1 MPPVGPPN
9 GPPNI
14 SPSSSLLRRLPPPSL
29 PPGDTKSYHLIL
41 SLNHYS
47 SHTMSESIISF
58 SVTYVSKALHLM
70 STVDIF
76 DIGETT
82 QTSILLIFCFSSSS
96 RFIILIN
103 CILTSPFSIVWL
115 CCSPE
120 TETEERKNA
129 TLPYLASNRSSPRRR
144 LYPYVSMHTPFVS
157 LLQQTSVMTLIL
169 LLEITIKAVSSLFGR
184 GIKNHC
190 FESMVLDDKRRWRI

>member
-1 MPPVGPPN
+1 
-9 GPPNI
+9 
-14 SPSSSLLRRLPPPSL
+14 
-29 PPGDTKSYHLIL
+29 
-41 SLNHYS
+41 
-47 SHTMSESIISF
+47 MSESIISF

-70 STVDIF
+70 STVDLF

-82 QTSILLIFCFSSSS
+82 QPSTLLIFCFSSSS
-96 RFIILIN
+96 RFIIFILFSHVHSLSCD
-103 CILTSPFSIVWL
+103 CIY
-115 CCSPE
+115 SPE

-129 TLPYLASNRSSPRRR
+129 TLPYLASNRSSPRPR

-157 LLQQTSVMTLIL
+157 LLKQISVMTLIL
-169 LLEITIKAVSSLFGR
+169 LPEITIKAVSSLFGR

>member
-1 MPPVGPPN
+1 
-9 GPPNI
+9 
-14 SPSSSLLRRLPPPSL
+14 
-29 PPGDTKSYHLIL
+29 LIL
-41 SLNHYS
+41 SLNQYS

-70 STVDIF
+70 STVDLF

-82 QTSILLIFCFSSSS
+82 QPSTLLIFCFSSSS
-96 RFIILIN
+96 RFIIFILFSHVHSLSCD
-103 CILTSPFSIVWL
+103 CIY
-115 CCSPE
+115 SPE

-129 TLPYLASNRSSPRRR
+129 TLPYLASNRSSPRPR
-144 LYPYVSMHTPFVS
+144 LHPYVSIHTPFVS
-157 LLQQTSVMTLIL
+157 LLQQISVMTLIL
-169 LLEITIKAVSSLFGR
+169 LLEITIKEVSSLFGR